1 MEVTEQRKV
10 VQLSSPTTSS
20 FSVSTYN
27 ILADCN
33 MESDWYAIHT
43 VLNTSQLSIMKCEID
58 LGGMRK
64 TSMYLILPSY
74 PYSNLNKSA
83 NERQCLHIPL

>member
-10 VQLSSPTTSS
+10 VQLSSPKTSS

-43 VLNTSQLSIMKCEID
+43 VNISKLSIMKYEID
-58 LGGMRK
+58 LRGMRK

-83 NERQCLHIPL
+83 NENEHY

>member
-10 VQLSSPTTSS
+10 VPLSSPKTSS

-43 VLNTSQLSIMKCEID
+43 VLNIFQLSIMKYEND
-58 LGGMRK
+58 LRGMRK
-64 TSMYLILPSY
+64 TSMYVILPSY
-74 PYSNLNKSA
+74 HYSNLNKSA
-83 NERQCLHIPL
+83 NENKHY

>member
-1 MEVTEQRKV
+1 MRTLNPANEESIMEVTEQRKV
-10 VQLSSPTTSS
+10 VQLSSPKTSS

-43 VLNTSQLSIMKCEID
+43 VLNTSQLIMKCEID
-58 LGGMRK
+58 LRGIEK
-64 TSMYLILPSY
+64 HLCI
-74 PYSNLNKSA
+74 
-83 NERQCLHIPL
+83 